1 MIVFSDFSEQQ
12 SKEVEYIKVPV
23 LDRKVPE
30 GYRLEKQ
37 PIILPHRIMSYLFN
51 EVNLDIPKA
60 GLHSFWEASHLRGDP
75 VASDLALVR
84 DRVPLGLY
92 GDAAQLVT
100 RYKKEKI
107 MCLWLN
113 IPCWRPKS
121 VRFSRF
127 LMWSC
132 DDGLILEN
140 KTVNSVL
147 RWIVWS
153 CNILYD
159 GINPTYAPGGRLLNA
174 KNLERSGT
182 PITWDNRQFC
192 VAELRGDWEFHK
204 MVWNFKCSWKSID
217 ICFRC
222 PAVSK
227 SDNDAGKL
235 YWNCQEGCSW
245 EQQKFSTAQFISQ
258 RLPDRHICYLHSI

>member
-113 IPCWRPKS
+113 IP
-121 VRFSRF
+121 
-127 LMWSC
+127 
-132 DDGLILEN
+132 
-140 KTVNSVL
+140 
-147 RWIVWS
+147 
-153 CNILYD
+153 
-159 GINPTYAPGGRLLNA
+159 
-174 KNLERSGT
+174 
-182 PITWDNRQFC
+182 
-192 VAELRGDWEFHK
+192 
-204 MVWNFKCSWKSID
+204 
-217 ICFRC
+217 
-222 PAVSK
+222 
-227 SDNDAGKL
+227 
-235 YWNCQEGCSW
+235 
-245 EQQKFSTAQFISQ
+245 
-258 RLPDRHICYLHSI
+258 